1 MRNGGLYSL
10 LFYPD
15 ATEAAMIG
23 FGEKLLADYEQ
34 ALGPGHQDAWEARS
48 NMAYAYGRCGRHDE
62 AIGAH
67 ARLRADM
74 ERVFPADDPGVVY
87 ARDNLA
93 LAYMYA
99 GRYHEAISEYTQL
112 LADCERLIGP
122 RHNLTLFVRGN
133 LGKAYLEVGQ
143 IAEGTEL
150 MEAAAGG
157 RGFMRPGFL
166 EIPRLREAVDEAR
179 GQ

>member
-1 MRNGGLYSL
+1 
-10 LFYPD
+10 
-15 ATEAAMIG
+15 
-23 FGEKLLADYEQ
+23 
-34 ALGPGHQDAWEARS
+34 
-48 NMAYAYGRCGRHDE
+48 MAYAYGRCERHDE

-99 GRYHEAISEYTQL
+99 GRHHEAISEYTQL